1 MPLKKDKDIIAPFI
15 QGPSMDWNM
24 DDGLY
29 SRFQTWKISC
39 NLILDSELCEL
50 SEVRKVNTL
59 LRWSSDFGIKKLK
72 SWHKEPSQLT
82 LDFIWDEYES
92 YCKPQSNELRA
103 RYDVLKKLT
112 QGSLPADDWMT
123 KLQSQLHLCNYQPE
137 MEEIL
142 LRDLFLFGLQDE
154 SFMSKII
161 SEESPDVTIA
171 QLQNKLKR
179 FEAGRATAKYIKSG
193 DAKEVHQVK
202 KSKKH
207 KFKPGNKQGNKP
219 QNAFGK
225 NNQGQKSNNWQQS
238 YGKRKQPSSES
249 KAPPPKKPFQ
259 GHGQHAIQ
267 VDPSTCMRCGDTRH
281 RPGFSCPA
289 AKYQCKACS
298 KVGHFT
304 SRCLTKPKT
313 VNQITQEE
321 ESAYLNA
328 WQDDSNYFI
337 CQIRDQKTITK
348 RLYANLPLVQ
358 QCHHRHRTY
367 LRARIDPGAD
377 VNVMPAVVYKQ
388 LTGDTELKNL
398 GPVKCTMRVYTTE
411 AITNLGSLKVFV
423 KYPG

>member
-15 QGPSMDWNM
+15 KGPSMDWHM

-59 LRWSSDFGIKKLK
+59 LRWSGDFGIKKLK
-72 SWHKEPSQLT
+72 SWQKEPSQLT

-137 MEEIL
+137 MEEVL

-171 QLQNKLKR
+171 QLRNKLKR

-202 KSKKH
+202 KAKKH
-207 KFKPGNKQGNKP
+207 KFKPGNKQGHKP
-219 QNAFGK
+219 QNAFAQ
-225 NNQGQKSNNWQQS
+225 NNQGQKNNTWQQS
-238 YGKRKQPSSES
+238 HGKCKQPSSES
-249 KAPPPKKPFQ
+249 TVPPPKKPFQ
-259 GHGQHAIQ
+259 GHGQHTMKI
-267 VDPSTCMRCGDTRH
+267 DPSTCMRCGDTRH

-289 AKYQCKACS
+289 AKYHCKACS

-328 WQDDSNYFI
+328 WQDDFNYFI

-358 QCHHRHRTY
+358 QCHHRCRTY

-377 VNVMPAVVYKQ
+377 VNVMPATVYKQ

-398 GPVKCTMRVYTTE
+398 GPVKCAMRVYTTE
-411 AITNLGSLKVFV
+411 AIKNLGSLKVFV